1 MGKSG
6 SSMQMT
12 RAADHAIRALVH
24 LAGLPSGERV
34 MLPALARITGAPD
47 SFLSKVMQALCR
59 AGLVASR
66 RGQSGGF
73 EILQRGRDATISSVV
88 AAVDSPIRLNLCLL
102 PGRSCD
108 RKEECPV
115 RPVWARAQAAMLRVL
130 DARTIADFATQSCDL
145 HVADSL
151 PHNK

>member
-12 RAADHAIRALVH
+12 RAADYAIRALIH
-24 LAGLPSGERV
+24 LAGLPLGQRV
-34 MLPALARITGAPD
+34 MLPDLARAIGAPD

-73 EILQRGRDATISSVV
+73 EILKRGRNATISSVV
-88 AAVDSPIRLNLCLL
+88 AAVDSPMRLNICLL
-102 PGRSCD
+102 PGRSCE
-108 RKEECPV
+108 RKENCPV
-115 RPVWARAQAAMLRVL
+115 RPVWARAQAAMLQVL
-130 DARTIADFATQSCDL
+130 DARTIADFALLNCGHQVPGNLSQ
-145 HVADSL
+145 
-151 PHNK
+151 NE